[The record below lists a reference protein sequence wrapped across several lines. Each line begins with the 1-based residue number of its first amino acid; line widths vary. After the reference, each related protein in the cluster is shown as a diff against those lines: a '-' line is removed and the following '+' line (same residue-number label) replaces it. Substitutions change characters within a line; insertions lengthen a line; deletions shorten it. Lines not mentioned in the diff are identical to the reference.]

1 MSSSLIVRYRTNVS
15 PTDSRAAPHSPARAR
30 DDAHAKPANKTRR
43 KHSFIDS
50 HTRGSARAMSTS
62 KYSGIAV
69 AAANRAA
76 LARQEAEQERLNSGR
91 RVDAK
96 AEALLAHLRATMT
109 SSAILGTN
117 AERSKKT
124 TRDDEDAAAARRR
137 DAAVP
142 PSTTTTTATPSS
154 SSKKSKK
161 RPHGDYH
168 ATVRAHPPS
177 SDTVARDER
186 DTDRAPEPPRT
197 TKPKTYLS
205 KAERK
210 RLKKRAR
217 TDELASASSK
227 P

>member
-1 MSSSLIVRYRTNVS
+1 
-15 PTDSRAAPHSPARAR
+15 
-30 DDAHAKPANKTRR
+30 
-43 KHSFIDS
+43 
-50 HTRGSARAMSTS
+50 MSTS

-109 SSAILGTN
+109 PSAILGTN

-124 TRDDEDAAAARRR
+124 TRDDEAADADARRR
-137 DAAVP
+137 DADVA
-142 PSTTTTTATPSS
+142 PSTTATTATPSS

-161 RPHGDYH
+161 RAHGDDH
-168 ATVRAHPPS
+168 APHRAHPPS
-177 SDTVARDER
+177 TDAVARDER
-186 DTDRAPEPPRT
+186 DTDRAPEPSRT

-217 TDELASASSK
+217 TDELAPASSK

>member
-1 MSSSLIVRYRTNVS
+1 
-15 PTDSRAAPHSPARAR
+15 
-30 DDAHAKPANKTRR
+30 
-43 KHSFIDS
+43 
-50 HTRGSARAMSTS
+50 MSTS

-76 LARQEAEQERLNSGR
+76 LARQEAEQERLDSGR

-124 TRDDEDAAAARRR
+124 TRDDDEAADDAARRR
-137 DAAVP
+137 DADVA
-142 PSTTTTTATPSS
+142 PSTTATTATPSS

-161 RPHGDYH
+161 RTHGDEH
-168 ATVRAHPPS
+168 APHRAHPPS
-177 SDTVARDER
+177 TDAVARDER
-186 DTDRAPEPPRT
+186 DADRAPEPPRT
-197 TKPKTYLS
+197 TAPKTYLS

-217 TDELASASSK
+217 THELAPASTKS
-227 P
+227 